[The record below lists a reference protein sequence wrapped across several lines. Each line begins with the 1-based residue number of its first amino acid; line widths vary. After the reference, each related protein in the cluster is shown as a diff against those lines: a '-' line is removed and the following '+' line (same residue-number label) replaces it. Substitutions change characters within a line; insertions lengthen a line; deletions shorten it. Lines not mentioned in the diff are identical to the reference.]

1 MVIKMF
7 SSIMKIYHF
16 NPTNLLI
23 IYALFPMGIIF
34 YFSCN
39 LSYAY
44 DAEFHESL
52 SEKAI
57 KYSDK
62 YINSLILAGL
72 IDNDT
77 DDIDIEG
84 KEPSYWFKRGS
95 SSEDYI
101 QIAMAADV
109 DIDLLAAA
117 LGGWREFLLH
127 FGSEATINLLLSHFY
142 NPLTDKGY
150 SIIVDGVVD
159 QELYESLI
167 ERSISENNTWSY
179 NMARAYYYAALTGK
193 KDSILGLS
201 LKTGTSPYWWTTD
214 HIDGKGDRGFYFA
227 ITFQSLGHIMHLIQD
242 ASVPAHTRN
251 DLHTS
256 LSLRGID
263 LAEPEP
269 FEKWTKN
276 MKNIEILPVDLYAT
290 VTPWKNFGISGV
302 VPAMFFDSGAL
313 TESTVDPIDSDLFPS
328 LGLAEYSHANFVSNN
343 SIYSYRLPAIPAKFH
358 EFPDYSN
365 ADYKI
370 EDITINGKPRKFV
383 YLSQNQYGGVEHLA
397 RCGILHYINNIIL
410 PVSGELT
417 REYYDVWYTT
427 DDDHFVNPDYAKLL
441 LPKAVSYSAGLLDYF
456 FRGKIE
462 ISPVLPQNLTVRGDG
477 SGSVSIFKIKA
488 SIRNA
493 TMDAELPLDEPA
505 YPNEEMGA
513 GTLLVVAKYMVG
525 SETKY
530 TVSNEIEVTNI
541 SGLTPTEFEFS
552 FYNDP
557 IPWSISKIDLQVI
570 FKGTLGTEEHIAVA
584 VGRRPLFDGIME
596 VSPPSEYVYSIID
609 ASTFYIAGI
618 AQPQFFT
625 TLKASVK
632 NLSAAKE
639 IKEGTLTAIA
649 SYRRL
654 KNYKPDMA
662 GMTPLLSSER
672 EDTVSS
678 SISEPISIDSTN
690 SVTSN
695 GTREFTFDFRHAP
708 IPAGITDLYL
718 YIVFEGT
725 LHDPAANTDQSD
737 ALVVGIKDLN
747 EPQHLTYWNDTDY
760 FLLNGYPRTAQWI
773 RENDPHFVNFPDYPG
788 YGYID
793 PHNVADSVSFLA
805 AQPSGSMPELIRF
818 DLEPGRYSRII
829 VLTEAPEKYY
839 VTDTLTAPENPYVP
853 AEGFV
858 YEYEFARTINQL
870 NSDGLWHTSP
880 YLSARGAYQHD
891 RTYYINFWPY
901 FIFKD
906 SVPVPAN
913 DLVPVRATNVQFP

>member
-1 MVIKMF
+1 LQKYFNLEGYIGAFGIDSRLNEKSVLKLVQEG
-7 SSIMKIYHF
+7 SGKEDSPACRAANHF
-16 NPTNLLI
+16 HNPIAPGAWDEGKLTDPHLLI
-23 IYALFPMGIIF
+23 SIVACNTFFPEF
-34 YFSCN
+34 PFENVTSN
-39 LSYAY
+39 LTWATGFTS
-44 DAEFHESL
+44 
-52 SEKAI
+52 
-57 KYSDK
+57 
-62 YINSLILAGL
+62 INPVG
-72 IDNDT
+72 
-77 DDIDIEG
+77 
-84 KEPSYWFKRGS
+84 
-95 SSEDYI
+95 
-101 QIAMAADV
+101 
-109 DIDLLAAA
+109 
-117 LGGWREFLLH
+117 
-127 FGSEATINLLLSHFY
+127 
-142 NPLTDKGY
+142 
-150 SIIVDGVVD
+150 
-159 QELYESLI
+159 
-167 ERSISENNTWSY
+167 
-179 NMARAYYYAALTGK
+179 
-193 KDSILGLS
+193 KDSAVMERNEWDWASAREYYFTAATGLLYNDYYDTVIAVDEEQRNILLENTLIAVG
-201 LKTGTSPYWWTTD
+201 YV
-214 HIDGKGDRGFYFA
+214 A
-227 ITFQSLGHIMHLIQD
+227 HLLQD
-242 ASVPAHTRN
+242 TSVPAHVRN
-251 DLHTS
+251 DFSQGHTMINYEAFN
-256 LSLRGID
+256 L
-263 LAEPEP
+263 
-269 FEKWTKN
+269 
-276 MKNIEILPVDLYAT
+276 
-290 VTPWKNFGISGV
+290 PWKWIGNSYEKYLARNDENITAFKSFPIRSKQVNSRLTDFWDTNQFNEG
-302 VPAMFFDSGAL
+302 FDGNNASM
-313 TESTVDPIDSDLFPS
+313 DSF
-328 LGLAEYSHANFVSNN
+328 GLAEYTSLNFLSEFT
-343 SIYSYRLPAIPAKFH
+343 IFTP
-358 EFPDYSN
+358 EFPFPNIDDVIIIKEKPYPWSIFNRKYYSTTTN
-365 ADYKI
+365 HPGEI
-370 EDITINGKPRKFV
+370 IG
-383 YLSQNQYGGVEHLA
+383 HLA
-397 RCGILHYINNIIL
+397 VASNLNHYIEKYTLPGMIL
-410 PVSGELT
+410 KNFPIYMDT
-417 REYYDVWYTT
+417 KCYDEYAA
-427 DDDHFVNPDYAKLL
+427 HLIPR
-441 LPKAVSYSAGLLDYF
+441 AVGFSADLIDYF
-456 FRGKIE
+456 FRGRIE
-462 ISPVLPQNLTVRGDG
+462 ISPIHPQHLVVRGNGSGDISVFKITVRL
-477 SGSVSIFKIKA
+477 
-488 SIRNA
+488 RNA
-493 TMDAELPLDEPA
+493 TSDSDSQVNTLFA
-505 YPNEEMGA
+505 NENMEEGSLYA
-513 GTLLVVAKYMVG
+513 VAKYEMDGVVKYSLSKRIYIRSSSNNLMSDTTL
-525 SETKY
+525 SEY
-530 TVSNEIEVTNI
+530 N
-541 SGLTPTEFEFS
+541 FDFS
-552 FYNDP
+552 KEP
-557 IPWSISKIDLQVI
+557 IPLSASNIAIQVV
-570 FKGTLGTEEHIAVA
+570 FRGTLGNEKDIAVA
-584 VGRRPLFDGIME
+584 VGRIPLFDGTME
-596 VSPPSEYVYSIID
+596 ITPPSEYVYSIID

-625 TLKASVK
+625 TLKASLK

-708 IPAGITDLYL
+708 LPAGITDLYL

-805 AQPSGSMPELIRF
+805 AQASGSMPELIRF